1 MSLDGG
7 DRSPLIE
14 TDEIIPGDDSMS
26 ITSEKIIG
34 ADDGTDRLT
43 VRIPNDSDM
52 SSGTRDGEAHAHAT
66 GS

>member
-14 TDEIIPGDDSMS
+14 TDEVPGDDAMS

-34 ADDGTDRLT
+34 ADESKLDNLT
-43 VRIPNDSDM
+43 RNKSLI
-52 SSGTRDGEAHAHAT
+52 G
-66 GS
+66 

>member
-14 TDEIIPGDDSMS
+14 TDEVPGDDAMS
-26 ITSEKIIG
+26 IMSEKIIG
-34 ADDGTDRLT
+34 ADESEFRGPKQVTCIDEYS
-43 VRIPNDSDM
+43 RIH
-52 SSGTRDGEAHAHAT
+52 DGEVYDDVT